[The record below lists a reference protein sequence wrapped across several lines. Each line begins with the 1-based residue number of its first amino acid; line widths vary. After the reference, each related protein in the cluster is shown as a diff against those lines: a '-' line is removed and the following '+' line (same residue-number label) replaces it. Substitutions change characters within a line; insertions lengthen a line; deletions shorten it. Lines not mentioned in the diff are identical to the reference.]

1 MWYISSTPSNSA
13 VSRKSLSPI
22 VFWAWYTTALVFW
35 SPETTGYRAS
45 SFRHFGEFGYL
56 EVGEAPMRG
65 MLRNWSKFE
74 WEIMDD
80 LAQGRLSPLSLQ
92 HNTLCDYFASYR
104 ISNGRK
110 NRYGVLFTCLN
121 ATAAHVKLSA
131 ECTTM
136 EVLQVLWRFERSN

>member
-1 MWYISSTPSNSA
+1 
-13 VSRKSLSPI
+13 
-22 VFWAWYTTALVFW
+22 
-35 SPETTGYRAS
+35 
-45 SFRHFGEFGYL
+45 
-56 EVGEAPMRG
+56 
-65 MLRNWSKFE
+65 
-74 WEIMDD
+74 MDD

-136 EVLQVLWRFERSN
+136 EVLQVL